1 MAARMFAWGGGMWLV
16 AAAAIG
22 CNHGGGGDGD
32 GGDTAATADD
42 DAGTADDDD
51 GTADETGG
59 EPQGPV
65 DGVGLAGVRR
75 LTRYELDNTLRDIL
89 LDDTRPASQLLP
101 EDPRVPFDND
111 YTMQLP
117 SQPLVESIEILAE
130 EAAQRLV
137 ADADRMATV
146 VGCAPTGTAD
156 EECMRS
162 FVERFGRLALR
173 RSLAAAEVDDYVALG
188 LDFAGQ
194 SDDFAVGVEVVVRT
208 LLQDFEFVYRVEIG
222 TEIDAQPGVFRLA
235 PHEVATRLSYFVW
248 GSTPDVA
255 LLDAAESGELDEPEG
270 IRAVAATM
278 LADPR
283 ARDHVD
289 RFHSLWLGY
298 AELPHPPELTNAMRR
313 ETAALVERVVFD
325 EQSSWLDIF
334 TADETYVN
342 TLLATHYGLPAPA
355 GGEGWVPY
363 GDSGRMGLLS
373 HGSFL
378 SVASSV
384 MDTSPTKRG
393 KLIREQLLCTPIP
406 PPPPDVD
413 ADSPPGE
420 GEPVC
425 KTDRYEEH
433 RQGTCAGCHAQMDLV
448 GFGLEN
454 YDRAGVYRTHDDGL
468 PECTISGDG
477 EIVGV
482 GPFHGP
488 AGLAQ
493 LLVDE
498 GLVHGCVT
506 QQLYRFAIGRELDDD
521 DAPFVSSLV
530 TSFPESGYRF
540 DQLVLDIVSHEA
552 FSFRRE
558 EV

>member
-1 MAARMFAWGGGMWLV
+1 MLCV
-16 AAAAIG
+16 AATATG
-22 CNHGGGGDGD
+22 CKDGGGGDGGD
-32 GGDTAATADD
+32 GGGESTAASADD
-42 DAGTADDDD
+42 ADDG
-51 GTADETGG
+51 GTADETG

-75 LTRYELDNTLRDIL
+75 LTRYEFDNTLRDL
-89 LDDTRPASQLLP
+89 LFDDTRPAAQLLP

-111 YTMQLP
+111 YTMQLA

-130 EAAQRLV
+130 EAAQRLI
-137 ADADRMATV
+137 ADGDRMATV
-146 VGCAPTGTAD
+146 VGCDPSAPAD

-173 RSLAAAEVDDYVALG
+173 RSLDTSEVDEYVALG

-194 SDDFAVGVEVVVRT
+194 ADDFAIGVEVVVRT
-208 LLQDFEFVYRVEIG
+208 LLQDAEFVYRVEIG
-222 TEIDAQPGVFRLA
+222 TPVADQPGVFRLA
-235 PHEVATRLSYFVW
+235 PHEVAARLSYFVW

-270 IRAVAATM
+270 IRTLAATM

-283 ARDHVD
+283 AREHVD

-298 AELPHPPELTNAMRR
+298 AELPHAQDLTNAMRR

-334 TADETYVN
+334 TADETFLN

-384 MDTSPTKRG
+384 ADTSPTKRG

-406 PPPPDVD
+406 PPPPDVN

-454 YDRAGVYRTHDDGL
+454 YDRAGVYRTYDEGL

-477 EIVGV
+477 EIVGI
-482 GPFHGP
+482 GAFNGP

-506 QQLYRFAIGRELDDD
+506 QQLYRFAIGRELDEQDG
-521 DAPFVSSLV
+521 PFVNSLV
-530 TSFPESGYRF
+530 TTFPESGYRF